1 MYIYIYSPKVS
12 PVWCFFLIHPP
23 LSDSI
28 CTTSEDQRKY
38 VHWRTYHVCFALY
51 WDDDVQCLYSMPS
64 TSSKFIMEHH
74 ETNVHGHMCWK
85 SSNSP
90 PVVIDLGVEFSS
102 YSVRVCWKKKRSE
115 KIQWSFH
122 IPYFPNET
130 TTTSASILHKHP
142 KSHINFLDV
151 VNLYESIISRYDI
164 HDSNNSG
171 LLWVWNNHFLGCV
184 SKKSPNIYLELP
196 RPPWLKTC
204 WRSTGQDL
212 IQLEFL
218 GSSTHGCFHSHG
230 GTPIAEWFISWKI
243 PTENR
248 W

>member
-1 MYIYIYSPKVS
+1 MHGIRTRTSKRGRPFWDWPTVLCLGSTCIIWLHFPLDHRCWGRSYTPPLFCFDGIYIYIHIYTHMYIYIYSPKVS

-102 YSVRVCWKKKRSE
+102 YSVRVCWKKKNGPR
-115 KIQWSFH
+115 
-122 IPYFPNET
+122 
-130 TTTSASILHKHP
+130 
-142 KSHINFLDV
+142 KS
-151 VNLYESIISRYDI
+151 
-164 HDSNNSG
+164 SG
-171 LLWVWNNHFLGCV
+171 LFIFPIFPMKRLQHQRQSCTNT
-184 SKKSPNIYLELP
+184 PN
-196 RPPWLKTC
+196 
-204 WRSTGQDL
+204 L
-212 IQLEFL
+212 ISIF
-218 GSSTHGCFHSHG
+218 
-230 GTPIAEWFISWKI
+230 
-243 PTENR
+243 
-248 W
+248 